1 MIFPW
6 KLPEMNE
13 SLGISLWHQDFKK
26 QSQQVL
32 SKETGSMDFSIQA
45 RGFKITDSHIRLSHV
60 EMDHGGMYSLYQHPK
75 EGDNEPNHLNVRHA
89 YGKY

>member
-1 MIFPW
+1 
-6 KLPEMNE
+6 
-13 SLGISLWHQDFKK
+13 
-26 QSQQVL
+26 
-32 SKETGSMDFSIQA
+32 MDFSIQA